1 MNHKIAPEKQAEDYR
16 RLAQKVRERARLT
29 TEKER
34 DELLS
39 RAKVWDYL
47 ADHCHRIELNE

>member
-16 RLAQKVRERARLT
+16 RLAQKVWERARLT

-39 RAKVWDYL
+39 MAKVWDYL